1 MKSQSFHFQ
10 LSCTNSQ
17 GERTQQEFTLS
28 ERDEK
33 HWAEGLHD
41 AMSDSLATY
50 SRLRKFVELNG
61 HSNIV
66 ELVKHFPQC
75 RLDTELFDSVERM
88 LTEGKTSD
96 DNLMTVAA
104 KAGEFYGTMPS
115 LRGKTLAETPRLTI
129 QGALMSGYER
139 DDRICLIYKA
149 AMLQKEVDCPPKRQL
164 PNPLDTSPKKPKAD

>member
-1 MKSQSFHFQ
+1 M
-10 LSCTNSQ
+10 
-17 GERTQQEFTLS
+17 
-28 ERDEK
+28 
-33 HWAEGLHD
+33 
-41 AMSDSLATY
+41 
-50 SRLRKFVELNG
+50 
-61 HSNIV
+61 
-66 ELVKHFPQC
+66 KHFPQC
-75 RLDTELFDSVERM
+75 RLDTELFDTVERM

-164 PNPLDTSPKKPKAD
+164 PNPLDTSPKKPKANWILSSVVWCRGLFKSNIECYTSSVRKKDYPICSCSGTTNSWCNLGC